1 MLQWSR
7 GLYCAIVALWGTFSA
22 SAFELQ
28 PFKDELFA
36 YPTILEQGY
45 SGDFLRLDYQIQRDL
60 RDRDEVTEKRVH
72 RRYVSSRPSWSTR
85 DRSLTVDGRR
95 LRYVRVGSPSTET
108 ELIVLYIH
116 GKGGNRTQGVADW
129 TFGGNFNR
137 LKNLL
142 VRNNGVYLVPDA
154 ELEAPSGLTDIVR
167 LIDVQV
173 RLAPNARVIVACG
186 SMGARIC
193 SGLARM
199 SRERLKL
206 NALVLLGGAIDRG
219 LARSPAVEAGLPII
233 FAHGSLDRVYGWR
246 AQYEQFRVLKA
257 KSAVYPT
264 RFLLFETGSHGTPI
278 RMIDWR
284 RELNWLLARTSK
296 QKKGLND

>member
-1 MLQWSR
+1 MCVIAVW
-7 GLYCAIVALWGTFSA
+7 WGTLSA
-22 SAFELQ
+22 AAFELQ

-36 YPTILEQGY
+36 YPAILERGH

-60 RDRDEVTEKRVH
+60 RDRDEVAERRVH

-95 LRYVRVGSPSTET
+95 LRYVRVGAPSAET

-116 GKGGNRTQGVADW
+116 GKGGNRKQGVADW

-142 VRNNGVYLVPDA
+142 VRNKGVYVVPDA
-154 ELEAPSGLTDIVR
+154 ELEEASGLADIVR

-173 RLAPNARVIVACG
+173 RQASNAHVIVACG

-199 SRERLKL
+199 PQERSNLD
-206 NALVLLGGAIDRG
+206 ALILLGGAVDRG
-219 LARSPAVEAGLPII
+219 LAQSLAVEAGLPIV
-233 FAHGSLDRVYGWR
+233 FAHGSADRVYSWR
-246 AQYEQFRVLKA
+246 AQHEQFRALKA
-257 KSAVYPT
+257 KSDAYPA
-264 RFLLFETGSHGTPI
+264 RFLLFEMGSHGTPI

-284 RELNWLLARTSK
+284 RELNWLLAQSSK
-296 QKKGLND
+296 SRKGLND